1 VLWITTN
8 INPKSAPLSLGH
20 SAAHSQIDIIF
31 YAFGVTIS
39 QQMCNCATS
48 LVSNQIVEWG
58 LHYGL
63 EHLVQ
68 ARPSEVRFQVLY
80 ANTVITE
87 DVNSLESSAFV
98 TLFIWED
105 SF

>member
-1 VLWITTN
+1 M
-8 INPKSAPLSLGH
+8 
-20 SAAHSQIDIIF
+20 D
-31 YAFGVTIS
+31 Y
-39 QQMCNCATS
+39 
-48 LVSNQIVEWG
+48 
-58 LHYGL
+58 
-63 EHLVQ
+63 

-105 SF
+105 NS